1 MRRPWQDTTR
11 ARRRSQQCEIELTP
25 RRRREVEREIEET
38 YAILAEPAIGDLEE
52 LLEAQDPDAPI
63 GRPGHRYGL
72 KPRESLE
79 RQAARRR
86 RRWLELRLLLFAVA
100 LAGVLWLL
108 VEVSDASATSVG
120 L

>member
-1 MRRPWQDTTR
+1 MRRPQQQKR
-11 ARRRSQQCEIELTP
+11 ARRRSEQCELKQIP
-25 RRRREVEREIEET
+25 RLEREVERELEET
-38 YAILAEPAIGDLEE
+38 YSILAEPAIEDLEE

-72 KPRESLE
+72 ESLE
-79 RQAARRR
+79 SQAARRR
-86 RRWLELRLLLFAVA
+86 RRWLELRLLLFAVTLA
-100 LAGVLWLL
+100 LVLWLI